1 MRRTA
6 IKYSELTLNGGIIK
20 ASAYST
26 SRSRRMFLPAA
37 IAVCGLAFGCRD
49 SAIIWSAESRSP
61 DGNWLASARTEQ
73 SGGPGTAYVATTVY
87 LKQNSQ
93 PPVEILEF
101 ANDSAFPSGI
111 TNVDMNWVN
120 PTHLEVTYKGHATL
134 NFQAVKYAGIDIS
147 LRDLSK

>member
-1 MRRTA
+1 MV
-6 IKYSELTLNGGIIK
+6 I
-20 ASAYST
+20 
-26 SRSRRMFLPAA
+26 
-37 IAVCGLAFGCRD
+37 GLCALVFGCRD

-61 DGNWLASARTEQ
+61 DGHWLASARTEQ
-73 SGGPGTAYVATTVY
+73 FGGAGTASVETSVY

-101 ANDSAFPSGI
+101 SNDSAFPSGV

-120 PTHLEVTYKGHATL
+120 PTHLEVTYKGHPTID
-134 NFQAVKYAGIDIS
+134 FQAVKCSGVDIS